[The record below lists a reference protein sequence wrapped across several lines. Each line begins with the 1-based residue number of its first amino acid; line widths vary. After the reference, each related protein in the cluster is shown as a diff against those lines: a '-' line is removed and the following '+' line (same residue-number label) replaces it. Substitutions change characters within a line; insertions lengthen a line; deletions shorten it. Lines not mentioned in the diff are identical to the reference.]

1 MVVKARHSIP
11 AVHQAKDTT
20 MCRPVWVPC
29 TSNVSSARSAEC
41 TVHPLD
47 EVVSC
52 RQTTRAGRG
61 ISQAESHEEYM
72 RGTHMHSNVQLRDKV
87 GLLHEGA
94 HNATVPGM
102 QHTGACRVMVQGC
115 QEC

>member
-1 MVVKARHSIP
+1 M
-11 AVHQAKDTT
+11 
-20 MCRPVWVPC
+20 
-29 TSNVSSARSAEC
+29 
-41 TVHPLD
+41 
-47 EVVSC
+47 
-52 RQTTRAGRG
+52 
-61 ISQAESHEEYM
+61 SQAGSHEEYM
-72 RGTHMHSNVQLRDKV
+72 RGTHMHSNVQQRDKV